1 MEIRESFMEIRVEK
15 KAYRCK
21 LISSLMQSLNF
32 ISKHHE
38 FAHSTLLLSG
48 GECYSH

>member
-1 MEIRESFMEIRVEK
+1 MAFVDHLWTFVLK
-15 KAYRCK
+15 KTNRRN
-21 LISSLMQSLNF
+21 LISSSLQSLSF